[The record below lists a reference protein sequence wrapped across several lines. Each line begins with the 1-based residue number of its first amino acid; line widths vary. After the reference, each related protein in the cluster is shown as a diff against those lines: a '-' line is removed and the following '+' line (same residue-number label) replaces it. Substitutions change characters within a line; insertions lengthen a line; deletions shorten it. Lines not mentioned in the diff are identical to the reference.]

1 MMNIQALD
9 TLLSTY
15 QVGTATQSGYLKTS
29 TEDNESS
36 QSVGSTV
43 ISISAE
49 GLALYNQSKAS
60 SEALAAINDVES
72 KDEDSLLGKMSAGV
86 GGVAEDDED
95 EEDDEDD
102 YTNLTTLSEQEIRA
116 LVSEGKISEAQ
127 AQVELA
133 SRKDEDE

>member
-86 GGVAEDDED
+86 GGVAEDE
-95 EEDDEDD
+95 EDD